1 MALVTRKPHPP
12 LLTLFILPTFLQS
25 RFRLMVRGVFDA
37 EKSDI
42 DLLVEIE
49 ATDLLE
55 KGEKLISFWDNFEI
69 FFHRK
74 VDLLIESSIR
84 NPYL

>member
-1 MALVTRKPHPP
+1 
-12 LLTLFILPTFLQS
+12 
-25 RFRLMVRGVFDA
+25 MVRGVFDA

-49 ATDLLE
+49 ATDPLG